1 MRNHWLSSCLLRI
14 LKAVLLSTVSK
25 NSISINRP
33 TYESQ
38 SMAMQV
44 PSLKGGVPIRI
55 AQSPLAPPTR
65 YM

>member
-1 MRNHWLSSCLLRI
+1 MRNHGLSSCLLRI
-14 LKAVLLSTVSK
+14 LKAVSLSTVSK
-25 NSISINRP
+25 NSIRINLP

-44 PSLKGGVPIRI
+44 PSLKDGVPIPI

>member
-1 MRNHWLSSCLLRI
+1 MRSHGVSTCLLRI
-14 LKAVLLSTVSK
+14 LKAVSLSTVSK

-44 PSLKGGVPIRI
+44 PSLKDGVPIHI
-55 AQSPLAPPTR
+55 AQSPLAPPTK
-65 YM
+65 YI